1 MAKGLSPMAVWGLA
15 RELKFASQE
24 TRPLLVSGALSEQL
38 AKELSGGAEPGAVRV
53 GGRVE
58 DAACLIRILA
68 GAPSEEDEQELR
80 AAKRAKVP
88 VVAVQTGT
96 EDFEIP
102 YVLATDVVKCRP
114 GEGFPIDEIVAAVA
128 ARLGEAGTGLTAR
141 VPVLREPLC
150 RVMIESFAR
159 RNGILGVAVFVP
171 GADFPVL
178 TLNQIR
184 LVLAA
189 CRRARRRDRPEAGS
203 GGACHRRGG
212 IRLPR
217 LCAPAARR
225 DPGRRL
231 GGQGRRR
238 LRRHASARRGR
249 LALLS
254 GAGHGIR
261 GSGSRDAQRSLKA
274 AASRPRGRTLR
285 RRSAVLRPV
294 QVLWFRKRREGGEMV
309 GSEHAEEL
317 LQIEEADAWFEYLE
331 ATRAQNE
338 TRYAE
343 LEPWAW
349 ARLSQRLRAVRARR
363 ARLRPAAA

>member
-15 RELKFASQE
+15 RELKFAAQE

-114 GEGFPIDEIVAAVA
+114 GEGFPIDEIAAAVA
-128 ARLGEAGTGLTAR
+128 ARLGEAGTGLAAR

-150 RVMIESFAR
+150 RAMIESFAR
-159 RNGILGVAVFVP
+159 RNGILGVAIFVP

-184 LVLAA
+184 LVLGLPPRTASRSTRSGF
-189 CRRARRRDRPEAGS
+189 RRCSPPSRRDSVSAPSRASCSARSRSAAGWS
-203 GGACHRRGG
+203 REVS
-212 IRLPR
+212 PT
-217 LCAPAARR
+217 AARER
-225 DPGRRL
+225 
-231 GGQGRRR
+231 
-238 LRRHASARRGR
+238 SARAPGV
-249 LALLS
+249 
-254 GAGHGIR
+254 
-261 GSGSRDAQRSLKA
+261 
-274 AASRPRGRTLR
+274 TFR
-285 RRSAVLRPV
+285 RRSRNP
-294 QVLWFRKRREGGEMV
+294 RER
-309 GSEHAEEL
+309 
-317 LQIEEADAWFEYLE
+317 I
-331 ATRAQNE
+331 
-338 TRYAE
+338 
-343 LEPWAW
+343 P
-349 ARLSQRLRAVRARR
+349 
-363 ARLRPAAA
+363 